1 MNGKFGDAL
10 SRMFDVST
18 TMELLQY
25 DFVQQALI
33 AGAILGLLAGVIGPL
48 IVSRQM
54 SFAVHGTSELSLTGA
69 SAALLIGASVGLGAI
84 AGSVVAAVLFGLLG
98 AKARDRD
105 SVIGVIMAFGLGL
118 SVLFMWAYEGRAGS
132 SFSLLVGQIVAP
144 GSTGL
149 ELLVLCAVLV
159 IGAIVF
165 IYRPLLFASTDPEVA
180 EARGVPVRGLSIVFA
195 VLVGITAALGVQV
208 VGALLVMA
216 LLITPAAAAA
226 YVTASPLKATIL
238 SIVFAEIAAVG
249 GILLSLA
256 PGVPVSSFVTAVS
269 FVIYLVC
276 RMIGR
281 TRRSNA
287 GRITTHSESA
297 SAH

>member
-1 MNGKFGDAL
+1 MSNKFTDAM
-10 SRMFDVST
+10 SRMFDVSAT
-18 TMELLQY
+18 VDLLHY

-33 AGAILGLLAGVIGPL
+33 AGAILGLLAGAIGPL

-69 SAALLIGASVGLGAI
+69 SAALLIGVSVGAGAI

-118 SVLFMWAYEGRAGS
+118 SVLFIWSYQGRTGT
-132 SFSLLVGQIVAP
+132 SFSLLIGQIVAP
-144 GSTGL
+144 GDSGL
-149 ELLVLCAVLV
+149 QLLLLCAVLV
-159 IGAIVF
+159 IGVLGL
-165 IYRPLLFASTDPEVA
+165 IYRPLLFASTDPDVA
-180 EARGVPVRGLSIVFA
+180 EARGVPVRALSIVFA
-195 VLVGITAALGVQV
+195 VLVGITAALGVQI

-238 SIVFAEIAAVG
+238 SIVFAELAAVG

-256 PGVPVSSFVTAVS
+256 PGVPVSSFVTTIS
-269 FVIYLVC
+269 FVIYLAC
-276 RMIGR
+276 RLSGSS
-281 TRRSNA
+281 RRKNA
-287 GRITTHSESA
+287 GRIAHTH
-297 SAH
+297 AHTH